1 MKEGARSRYSE
12 RSRAN
17 SCVSISALSGVS
29 RLSEG
34 EVERIRKWVTEK
46 DREERSNIVIKEI
59 RFPKELEKD
68 EKEGREW
75 AAGWIKEKVGV
86 NCKVINCRESGGV
99 IIVKLE
105 DVESKKEIMRNKFKL
120 KGEKIFIENYLSWE
134 KRKIKERINR
144 WVKKQREKSLE
155 VKQV

>member
-1 MKEGARSRYSE
+1 M
-12 RSRAN
+12 
-17 SCVSISALSGVS
+17 
-29 RLSEG
+29 
-34 EVERIRKWVTEK
+34 
-46 DREERSNIVIKEI
+46 
-59 RFPKELEKD
+59 
-68 EKEGREW
+68 
-75 AAGWIKEKVGV
+75 
-86 NCKVINCRESGGV
+86 

-105 DVESKKEIMRNKFKL
+105 GVESKKEIMRNKFKL

>member
-1 MKEGARSRYSE
+1 MGSQ
-12 RSRAN
+12 
-17 SCVSISALSGVS
+17 
-29 RLSEG
+29 
-34 EVERIRKWVTEK
+34 
-46 DREERSNIVIKEI
+46 
-59 RFPKELEKD
+59 
-68 EKEGREW
+68 
-75 AAGWIKEKVGV
+75 WIKEKVGV

-105 DVESKKEIMRNKFKL
+105 DVESKEIMRNKFKL

-144 WVKKQREKSLE
+144 RVKKQREKSLE